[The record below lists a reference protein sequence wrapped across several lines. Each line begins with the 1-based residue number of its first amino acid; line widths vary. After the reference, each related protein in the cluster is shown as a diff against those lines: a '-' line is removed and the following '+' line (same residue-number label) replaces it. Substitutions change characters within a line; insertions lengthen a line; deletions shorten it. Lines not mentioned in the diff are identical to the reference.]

1 MRSILRTFLFAS
13 AVAGCFTACNND
25 DIGPDTPDTPTAECH
40 LRFSGSVDD
49 DNAATRAKWTDN
61 NDGKLTFAWD
71 YQESDATTSDLKM
84 AFINDDGDYLMNS
97 ELSSVTQA
105 RVLRHTD
112 PAKADDKH
120 WAEFETIEGFDPQ
133 WTDDNFDGYRVYAVT
148 PINDVNNSQ
157 VNVKLENDIAE
168 FYATL
173 KMPTTFTQSGENN
186 LAHLSDYMYMYAT
199 DVLEGRTASLHF
211 AHLASYIR
219 FKVYNWRGVP
229 ATLYGVKLEVVDAGG
244 NAVPASGS
252 QANYTY
258 DGFVYTPATDGNGIQ
273 VNLAD
278 GGLTVEDNVFLYAP
292 VFPVGTENPFQNST
306 LRFTLIAQDP
316 TGAATQGEYKYFTY
330 ELNGEVFKEATSSYD
345 WQAGDLYTFH
355 LYLDDVLT
363 VGKVTVNDWY
373 EGGTIVD
380 GEAVEWVNGINTETG
395 EYEPAQLNWDDYY
408 EIKNAGNLFWFAQQ
422 VNDSS
427 DPDNS
432 ELCAVL
438 MADIDLENRPWTPIG
453 NEEMPYK
460 GHFDGNGHTITG
472 FSLNAT
478 TAGDWGLFGY
488 VSGATIENFS
498 ISGSAVSSLTAKGE
512 SEQFDYGVI
521 GESSYGTTVTNV
533 HSAVNFTSNDSF
545 MKNTIGG
552 IVGKTGEKGEGL
564 CIERC
569 SFGGILDMGSTDV
582 DCLGGIIGYIFATIP
597 TTITDCAFYGTV
609 TSSHTGQDQM
619 GGILGYYRGSNLTIH
634 NCLSVGTFA
643 ITDSTLNGSIMGV
656 LRQHGS
662 ANTIVTNNYYLS
674 GNAFGNSSANDDITD
689 GYGGQTVEQSAT
701 VTSEAEL
708 ANGSIAGKL
717 GDAWEQGEKF
727 PILKK

>member
-1 MRSILRTFLFAS
+1 MRSILRTFIFAS
-13 AVAGCFTACNND
+13 AVAGLFASCNND
-25 DIGPDTPDTPTAECH
+25 DIGPDTPDTPDTPTAECH
-40 LRFSGSVDD
+40 LRFSGSVGD
-49 DNAATRAKWTDN
+49 DNAATRANWTDN

-252 QANYTY
+252 LANYTY
-258 DGFVYTPATDGNGIQ
+258 EGFVYTPATDGNGIQ

-292 VFPVGTENPFQNST
+292 VFPVGAENPFQNNT

-316 TGAATQGEYKYFTY
+316 TGTAAQGEYKYFTY
-330 ELNGEVFKEATSSYD
+330 ELSGEVFKKATSSYD
-345 WQAGDLYTFH
+345 WQPGDLYTFH

-363 VGKVTVNDWY
+363 VGNVTVNDWAD
-373 EGGTIVD
+373 GGTLDAGV
-380 GEAVEWVNGINTETG
+380 AVEWVNGINTETA
-395 EYEPAQLNWDDYY
+395 EYEPATLNADGYY
-408 EIKNAGNLFWFAQQ
+408 EISNMGNLLWYATNKGGNNALLTSDIKIGSAEEPY
-422 VNDSS
+422 VNWS
-427 DPDNS
+427 
-432 ELCAVL
+432 
-438 MADIDLENRPWTPIG
+438 PIKFDEAG
-453 NEEMPYK
+453 LV
-460 GHFDGNGHTITG
+460 FDGDGHTIEMYLTYDNVGGESTG
-472 FSLNAT
+472 NLVSLFNANNT
-478 TAGDWGLFGY
+478 TIRNLELRGSIHCNSSFRVGAVSGGGYAVDFENIISYVDILNEGSGPTGGITGYFGFDGARSAMSNCAVYADVSGQGMVGGLVGQGWAGYQYYTIRNSAFYGS
-488 VSGATIENFS
+488 VSGAE
-498 ISGSAVSSLTAKGE
+498 
-512 SEQFDYGVI
+512 
-521 GESSYGTTVTNV
+521 
-533 HSAVNFTSNDSF
+533 
-545 MKNTIGG
+545 
-552 IVGKTGEKGEGL
+552 GKTGAVVGYSSTAKNSH
-564 CIERC
+564 I
-569 SFGGILDMGSTDV
+569 SITHTYYYTPTDIPSIGGWNAAPGTNDAAFKTAEEFASEDMAD
-582 DCLGGIIGYIFATIP
+582 LLNA
-597 TTITDCAFYGTV
+597 
-609 TSSHTGQDQM
+609 GQD
-619 GGILGYYRGSNLTIH
+619 
-634 NCLSVGTFA
+634 
-643 ITDSTLNGSIMGV
+643 
-656 LRQHGS
+656 
-662 ANTIVTNNYYLS
+662 TNVWRYFYP
-674 GNAFGNSSANDDITD
+674 DP
-689 GYGGQTVEQSAT
+689 Y
-701 VTSEAEL
+701 
-708 ANGSIAGKL
+708 
-717 GDAWEQGEKF
+717 
-727 PILKK
+727 PIFR